1 LKGDYPGLKPTEFQ
15 WSNFMQWQD
24 VLADKSL
31 QDLPYKIELN
41 EKGNIEMSPASII
54 HSLLQG
60 EMALLLG
67 NNLGGCVFTELA
79 IQTSNGVRVPD
90 VAWGSQ
96 NFIRKHK
103 DELFASS
110 APEICVE
117 IISPSNTAK
126 EMLDKT
132 QLFIEAGAQEVWLVT
147 ESGDISFYNK
157 DGQIDTSEFDIKTDK
172 ITLNL

>member
-1 LKGDYPGLKPTEFQ
+1 
-15 WSNFMQWQD
+15 MQWQD

-41 EKGNIEMSPASII
+41 DKGNIEMSPASVL

-60 EMALLLG
+60 TITAILQSQLNG
-67 NNLGGCVFTELA
+67 AAFPKLA

-96 NFIRKHK
+96 NFIKKHK
-103 DELFASS
+103 NELFASS

-117 IISPSNTAK
+117 IISPSNSSQ
-126 EMLDKT
+126 EMFEKT

-147 ESGDISFYNK
+147 ESGDISIYNK
-157 DGQIDTSEFDIKTDK
+157 EGLAEKSQFDIHINK
-172 ITLNL
+172 IELNI

>member
-1 LKGDYPGLKPTEFQ
+1 
-15 WSNFMQWQD
+15 MQWQD

-41 EKGNIEMSPASII
+41 KKGNIEMSPASLI

-60 EMALLLG
+60 EITWLLRNQLKG
-67 NNLGGCVFTELA
+67 HIFTELA

-96 NFIRKHK
+96 SFIKKHK
-103 DELFASS
+103 NELFASS

-117 IISPSNTAK
+117 IISPSNTSE
-126 EMLDKT
+126 EMLEKT

-147 ESGDISFYNK
+147 KSGDISFYNK
-157 DGQIDTSEFDIKTDK
+157 KGQINTSKFDIKTDK
-172 ITLNL
+172 IILDI